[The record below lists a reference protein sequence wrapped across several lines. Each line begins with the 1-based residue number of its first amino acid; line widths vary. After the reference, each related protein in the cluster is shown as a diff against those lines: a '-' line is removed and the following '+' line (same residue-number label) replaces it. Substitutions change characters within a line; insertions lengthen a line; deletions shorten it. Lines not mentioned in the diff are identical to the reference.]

1 MAKCSKCGKP
11 DAVTYSC
18 PGIKPRLLCSSCI
31 DAINRQALEAAML
44 KDPPYRPTMRP
55 EWQR

>member
-11 DAVTYSC
+11 DAVTYST
-18 PGIKPRLLCSSCI
+18 GNRKPRLLCSSCI

-44 KDPPYRPTMRP
+44 KDPPYRPSMRP
-55 EWQR
+55 KWMQ